1 MWRRLLKLGHRAPA
15 FKPGPPPALRLV
27 LTESC
32 IAGLQP
38 CLEPEIRKGHEALG
52 YLLGQSDGTT
62 TLAVSVVRPQAATTP
77 GSVSVNSPAVA
88 RVVRLAVDRGL
99 QLVGQVHT
107 HPGEAYHSAGD
118 DAGARIAYS
127 GYVSIVFPHYG
138 RHLPALDGAAG
149 YMYRGNTG
157 FTELAP
163 SRIVVVPGT
172 MP

>member
-1 MWRRLLKLGHRAPA
+1 MWRRLLGLGRRATA
-15 FKPGPPPALRLV
+15 FKPGPPPAPRLV

-32 IAGLQP
+32 IAGLRP
-38 CLEPEIRKGHEALG
+38 CLEPEIRKGHEGIG

-62 TLAVSVVRPQAATTP
+62 TLVVTVVRPQAATTP
-77 GSVSVNSPAVA
+77 GSVSVDSPSVA

-107 HPGEAYHSAGD
+107 HPSDAYHSAGD

-127 GYVSIVFPHYG
+127 GFVSIVLPDYG
-138 RHLPALDGAAG
+138 RHLPALDGAVG
-149 YMYRGNTG
+149 YMYRGGIG
-157 FTELAP
+157 FTEIVP
-163 SRIVVVPGT
+163 SRIVVVPGA